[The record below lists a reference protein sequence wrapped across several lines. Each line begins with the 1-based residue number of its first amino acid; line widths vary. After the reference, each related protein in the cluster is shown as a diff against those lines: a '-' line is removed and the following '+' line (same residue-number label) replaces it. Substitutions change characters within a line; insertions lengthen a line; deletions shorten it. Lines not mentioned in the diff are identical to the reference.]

1 LHENVVALELH
12 ISCQCGK
19 KFSHTTIVKV
29 EGREYQA
36 CMDHQQKLSIG
47 NNKMQL
53 GISVMTKQTQLDA
66 EGLNQTDRVTY
77 QR

>member
-1 LHENVVALELH
+1 M
-12 ISCQCGK
+12 SCQCGK
-19 KFSHTTIVKV
+19 KFSHTTIVQV

-36 CMDHQQKLSIG
+36 CMDHQQKLGIG

-53 GISVMTKQTQLDA
+53 GISVMIQQTQLDV
-66 EGLNQTDRVTY
+66 EGLNQTDKVTY

>member
-1 LHENVVALELH
+1 LQENVVALELH
-12 ISCQCGK
+12 MSCQCGK

-66 EGLNQTDRVTY
+66 EGLKKN
-77 QR
+77 

>member
-1 LHENVVALELH
+1 M
-12 ISCQCGK
+12 SCQCGK

-66 EGLNQTDRVTY
+66 EGLKKN
-77 QR
+77 

>member
-1 LHENVVALELH
+1 M
-12 ISCQCGK
+12 SCQCGK
-19 KFSHTTIVKV
+19 KFSNTTIVNV
-29 EGREYQA
+29 EGRESQA
-36 CMDHQQKLSIG
+36 CMDHQQKLRIE

-66 EGLNQTDRVTY
+66 EGFNQTDRVTY